1 MYFFVRIFLFCFF
14 FGGGGMTGLSFAI
27 FSLGYFDGLTF
38 FCRAKS
44 SIFFSMM
51 TVCTGKQNQDRDGL
65 HIYVLVT

>member
-1 MYFFVRIFLFCFF
+1 
-14 FGGGGMTGLSFAI
+14 MTGLSFAI